1 MSSADSNSMLI
12 DLFRQ
17 EVQGQVQ
24 VLNDGLVALEQNANP
39 RQIEPLMRAAHSVKG
54 AARLLG
60 IDPAVKLAHVMEDCL
75 VAVQQGSLSMTA
87 SGIDLLLAGTDWLGQ
102 FGESAGQDFATWYA
116 PHDAAVTQLISQ
128 LEAFLRGEVTAPAS
142 IQPLSSSS
150 ETHNVELQA
159 ESSGSAE
166 SIAAGSALSGSAL
179 TESASLQ
186 PADSEPVVEWS
197 VSQAE
202 AIDPGALMLF
212 HDEMRSGQAVLASAL
227 EAWQA
232 PLTSSGNAQVME
244 AFANM
249 RGVSL
254 LLRIQPLA
262 QLIKLCES
270 AWLAAR
276 PTERAINTDE
286 VRCFSQA
293 IELFQHL
300 SSAVGGGYAEQV
312 ANHQE
317 KLVASLNELNQ
328 RAQSSA
334 SGSSASSS
342 ARPTV
347 QLDRVGGA
355 ATGSSASIAPKSSG
369 SESAPGNS
377 AAFNATKAT
386 STAAAT
392 ATPSTPATSTTSSS
406 ITPSTTAAEPEDAQE
421 RVVRVTAKNLTRL
434 MGLAGES
441 LVEARWLQPFAQSL
455 TNLKREQDRLTDVI
469 DELAESIPP
478 EIANSHSIIKEMRS
492 KLQQSRNVLGGRI
505 EEFESHARRSDDLN
519 SRLYNEVI
527 ACRMRPMSDGV
538 QGYPRMVRD
547 ISRQLGKNV
556 RYEIVGET
564 TPVDRDVLEK
574 LDAPLNHILRNAL
587 DHGIETPEERLAAGK
602 PEVATLK
609 LEARHSAGMFAIT
622 ISDDGRGIDLERLKA
637 KIVER
642 KLTTAEMVSR
652 MTEAELYEFLF
663 LPGFSTRGSVT
674 EISGR
679 GVGLDVVH
687 TMATSVGG
695 TVRIQSQLGKG
706 TSFHLNLPITLS
718 VIRAVLVEIAGE
730 PYAFPLN
737 RIDRLLRVA
746 PDSIGSLEHRQFLR
760 VDGQNVGVV
769 LGTQILRIA
778 KRPQASS
785 GNGTSNSGSEAE
797 DLFIVLFSN
806 HNDQYGMLVD
816 GFLGEQDLVVRPLDH
831 RLGKVPNVSAA
842 AVLDDGSP
850 ALIVDVDDVRRAI
863 ERLLEAGKLERTD
876 ESGRKTVAG
885 RKKRVLVVDDSI
897 TVREVERQLLTSR
910 GYDVTVAVDGAD
922 GWNTIREGE
931 FDLVISDID
940 MPHMNGLEFTK
951 KIKNDNQL
959 QRIPVVIVSYKDR
972 EEDRLAG
979 LEAGA
984 NYYLTKS
991 SFHDE
996 SLLEAVHDLI
1006 GEAQ

>member
-1 MSSADSNSMLI
+1 MSTDDSNSMLL

-24 VLNDGLVALEQNANP
+24 VLNDGLVALEQNADP

-54 AARLLG
+54 AARLLS
-60 IDPAVKLAHVMEDCL
+60 IDPAVKLAHAMEDCL
-75 VAVQQGSLSMTA
+75 VAVQQGKLSMTA
-87 SGIDLLLAGTDWLGQ
+87 SGIDLLLAGTDWLSQ
-102 FGESAGQDFATWYA
+102 FGESAGQDFAGWYA
-116 PHDAAVTQLISQ
+116 PHDASVNQLITQLEGF
-128 LEAFLRGEVTAPAS
+128 LCGEAVSPAGSKPTAVESAATTLQTQTDAS
-142 IQPLSSSS
+142 LDAVAAPDSSAP
-150 ETHNVELQA
+150 ETASLPDV
-159 ESSGSAE
+159 SW
-166 SIAAGSALSGSAL
+166 SIA
-179 TESASLQ
+179 
-186 PADSEPVVEWS
+186 
-197 VSQAE
+197 QAE
-202 AIDPGALMLF
+202 AIDPGVLTLF
-212 HDEMRSGQAVLASAL
+212 QDEMRTGSAVLTSAL

-232 PLTSSGNAQVME
+232 PLTSHLQAQVQD
-244 AFANM
+244 AYANM
-249 RGVSL
+249 RGAAM
-254 LLRIQPLA
+254 LLRVEPLA
-262 QLIKLCES
+262 RLVKLCES
-270 AWLAAR
+270 AWQAAR
-276 PTERAINTDE
+276 PSQRAANADD
-286 VRCFSQA
+286 VRCFSRA
-293 IELFQHL
+293 IELFHQL
-300 SSAVGGGYAEQV
+300 ASFVGEEYASQV
-312 ANHQE
+312 TSIE
-317 KLVASLNELNQ
+317 PTLVESLNELNV
-328 RAQSSA
+328 RA
-334 SGSSASSS
+334 
-342 ARPTV
+342 
-347 QLDRVGGA
+347 
-355 ATGSSASIAPKSSG
+355 
-369 SESAPGNS
+369 NS
-377 AAFNATKAT
+377 LQQ
-386 STAAAT
+386 
-392 ATPSTPATSTTSSS
+392 PATSKSSS
-406 ITPSTTAAEPEDAQE
+406 GASTAHLTESSNLKTVVDSPAGANSFASQVATKGVAVAGATASAAPATSVAASTTAASTGGPATEQEDAQE

-455 TNLKREQDRLTDVI
+455 ANLKREQDRLTDVI
-469 DELAESIPP
+469 DELAESIPA
-478 EIANSHSIIKEMRS
+478 ETTASHAIIKEMRN
-492 KLQQSRNVLGGRI
+492 KLLQSRNVLGGRI

-602 PEVATLK
+602 PEFATLK

-622 ISDDGRGIDLERLKA
+622 ISDDGRGIDLDKLRN

-695 TVRIQSQLGKG
+695 TVRVQSQLGKG

-737 RIDRLLRVA
+737 RIDRLLRMA
-746 PDSIGSLEHRQFLR
+746 PESLGSLEHRQFLR

-769 LGTQILRIA
+769 LGTQILRIN
-778 KRPQASS
+778 KRPPANQLGARTSS
-785 GNGTSNSGSEAE
+785 DSGSAAE

-876 ESGRKTVAG
+876 ESGSKHIVG

-910 GYDVTVAVDGAD
+910 GYEVTVAVDGAD

-951 KIKNDNQL
+951 KIKNDNLL

>member
-1 MSSADSNSMLI
+1 MSTSDANSTLI
-12 DLFRQ
+12 ELFRQ

-24 VLNDGLVALEQNANP
+24 VLSGGLVALEQDASA
-39 RQIEPLMRAAHSVKG
+39 RQVEPLMRAAHSVKG

-75 VAVQQGSLSMTA
+75 VAVQQGSLAMSPA
-87 SGIDLLLAGTDWLGQ
+87 GIDLLLAGTDWLGK
-102 FGESAGQDFATWYA
+102 FGESAGQDFASWFA
-116 PHDAAVTQLISQ
+116 PHDATVGQLVAQ
-128 LEAFLRGEVTAPAS
+128 LEGFLRGEATSPGTTH
-142 IQPLSSSS
+142 S
-150 ETHNVELQA
+150 EK
-159 ESSGSAE
+159 
-166 SIAAGSALSGSAL
+166 
-179 TESASLQ
+179 SASTTEL
-186 PADSEPVVEWS
+186 ASELTVEVVTGLIAPEGIDTALPIVAPSVEWS

-202 AIDPGALMLF
+202 SIDPGALTLF
-212 HDEMRSGQAVLASAL
+212 QDEMRAGSAILSTAL

-232 PLTSSGNAQVME
+232 PLTSATSAQVQE
-244 AFANM
+244 AFGNM

-254 LLRIQPLA
+254 LLRIEPLA
-262 QLIKLCES
+262 RLVKLCES
-270 AWLAAR
+270 AWQASR
-276 PTERAINTDE
+276 PTMRAANSDE
-286 VRCFSQA
+286 VRCFTQA
-293 IELFQHL
+293 NELFQKL
-300 SSAVGGGYAEQV
+300 CDAVGDEYAQQV
-312 ANHQE
+312 SLLE
-317 KLVASLNELNQ
+317 KPLVASLGELYARSQSVARGNE
-328 RAQSSA
+328 ATAPSA
-334 SGSSASSS
+334 LTSTPTSNKPTSASS
-342 ARPTV
+342 
-347 QLDRVGGA
+347 
-355 ATGSSASIAPKSSG
+355 
-369 SESAPGNS
+369 ESAL
-377 AAFNATKAT
+377 ATTTSPSKPPAT
-386 STAAAT
+386 TARSPAPMQTTT
-392 ATPSTPATSTTSSS
+392 APSSSATSTTES
-406 ITPSTTAAEPEDAQE
+406 EDAGE

-455 TNLKREQDRLTDVI
+455 ANLKREQDRLTDVI
-469 DELAESIPP
+469 NELAESIPS
-478 EIANSHSIIKEMRS
+478 ETAGSTHSIIREMRS
-492 KLQQSRNVLGGRI
+492 KMLQSRNVLSGRI

-547 ISRQLGKNV
+547 IARQLGKNV
-556 RYEIVGET
+556 RYEIAGET

-587 DHGIETPEERLAAGK
+587 DHGIETPEERQAAGK
-602 PEVATLK
+602 PETATLK

-622 ISDDGRGIDLERLKA
+622 ISDDGRGIDLDRLRT

-642 KLTTAEMVSR
+642 KLTTAEMAGR
-652 MTEAELYEFLF
+652 MTDAELYEFLF
-663 LPGFSTRGSVT
+663 LPGFSTRSSVS

-695 TVRIQSQLGKG
+695 TVRVQSQLGKG
-706 TSFHLNLPITLS
+706 TSFHLHLPITLS

-737 RIDRLLRVA
+737 RIDRLLKVS
-746 PDSIGSLEHRQFLR
+746 PDSIGSVEHRQFLR

-778 KRPQASS
+778 KRPTASQS
-785 GNGTSNSGSEAE
+785 FADNSAEVSADE

-816 GFLGEQDLVVRPLDH
+816 GFMGEQDLVVRPLDH

-876 ESGRKTVAG
+876 EGGRKNNAG

-910 GYDVTVAVDGAD
+910 GYEVTVAVDGAD

-996 SLLEAVHDLI
+996 SLLQAVHDLI